1 LRKGRNIM
9 KMKAAILEQVN
20 TPLVVEEV
28 ELDEP
33 KDKEVL
39 VKLVATGVCHTDIHC
54 IKGDLA
60 TPPPVVLGHEGAGI
74 VEKVGRNVT
83 EVQPGDRVVVTVAP
97 YCGKCPACMM
107 GVPTSCETDPQTVM
121 LMGTMADGTKRL
133 KRKNGDELSHFMAQ
147 SSFAEYAVV
156 EESATV
162 KVRDDAPLDV
172 VCLLGCGASTG
183 IGAVI
188 NKARVKAG
196 SSVAVFGCGGVGMA
210 VIMAAKLV
218 GARQIF
224 AVARHDSTLEMAREF
239 GATTLVNASKE
250 DPVMKIAAEC
260 AGGVDYSFES
270 VGNTEVM
277 TQAFHS
283 VYPRPGGMAVI
294 LGLAPIGSTFPIEA
308 WRFMREVVI
317 TGCTVGSI
325 RPRIDIPRYID
336 LFMAGKLP
344 LDKLVSAH
352 YTLEQVN
359 DAIKDTLD
367 RKVIR
372 AVIAF

>member
-1 LRKGRNIM
+1 
-9 KMKAAILEQVN
+9 V
-20 TPLVVEEV
+20 PL
-28 ELDEP
+28 P
-33 KDKEVL
+33 
-39 VKLVATGVCHTDIHC
+39 I
-54 IKGDLA
+54 
-60 TPPPVVLGHEGAGI
+60 VLGHEAAGI
-74 VEKVGRNVT
+74 VEKVGRNAT
-83 EVQPGDRVVVTVAP
+83 RLQPGDKVVITVAP

-107 GVPTSCETDPQTVM
+107 GVPSSCETDPQTAM
-121 LMGTMADGTKRL
+121 LMGTMTDGTKRL
-133 KRKNGDELSHFMAQ
+133 RRKNGDELSHFMAQ

-196 SSVAVFGCGGVGMA
+196 SSVAVFGCGGVGLA
-210 VIMAAKLV
+210 TIMAAKLV
-218 GARQIF
+218 GAHPII
-224 AVARHDSTLEMAREF
+224 AVDLLDSKLEMAREL
-239 GATTLVNASKE
+239 GATTLVNASQE

-260 AGGVDYSFES
+260 GGGVDYSFEAIGS
-270 VGNTEVM
+270 TTAM

-283 VYPRPGGMAVI
+283 VYPRPGGMAVV
-294 LGLAPIGSTFPIEA
+294 LGLAPIGATFPIEA

-325 RPRIDIPRYID
+325 RPQLDIPRYVD
-336 LFMAGKLP
+336 LFMAGILP

-352 YTLEQVN
+352 YSLEQINEAV
-359 DAIKDTLD
+359 KDTLEGKIM
-367 RKVIR
+367 RGVIT
-372 AVIAF
+372 F

>member
-1 LRKGRNIM
+1 M
-9 KMKAAILEQVN
+9 KMRAAILEQVN
-20 TPLVVEEV
+20 TPLVIEEV

-33 KDKEVL
+33 KANEVL
-39 VKLVATGVCHTDIHC
+39 VKMVAAGICHTDLHC

-74 VEKVGRNVT
+74 VEKVGGNVT
-83 EVQPGDRVVVTVAP
+83 EVHPGDRVVVTVAP

-107 GVPTSCETDPQTVM
+107 GVPTSCETDPQTAM

-133 KRKNGDELSHFMAQ
+133 RRKDGTELSHFMAQ
-147 SSFAEYAVV
+147 ASFAEYAVT

-196 SSVAVFGCGGVGMA
+196 SSVAIFGCGGVGLA
-210 VIMAAKLV
+210 TIMAAKLV
-218 GARQIF
+218 GAQPIV
-224 AVARHDSTLEMAREF
+224 AVDLLDSKLETAREL
-239 GATTLVNASKE
+239 GATVLVNASKE
-250 DPVMKIAAEC
+250 DPVMKIATEC
-260 AGGVDYSFES
+260 AGGVDYSFE
-270 VGNTEVM
+270 VIGNTAAM

-283 VYPRPGGMAVI
+283 VYPRPGGMALV
-294 LGLAPIGSTFPIEA
+294 LGLAPIGETFSIEA
-308 WRFMREVVI
+308 WRFMREVTI

-325 RPRIDIPRYID
+325 HPRIDIPRYID
-336 LFMAGKLP
+336 LFMDGKLP
-344 LDKLVSAH
+344 LDRLVSAR
-352 YTLEQVN
+352 YPLDQVN
-359 DAIKDTLD
+359 EAVKDTLD
-367 RKVIR
+367 GKIIR
-372 AVIAF
+372 GVVTF

>member
-1 LRKGRNIM
+1 M
-9 KMKAAILEQVN
+9 KMKAAILKQLN
-20 TPLVVEEV
+20 TPLVIEEV

-33 KDKEVL
+33 KDHELL
-39 VKLVATGVCHTDIHC
+39 VKLVATGLCHSDIHC
-54 IKGDLA
+54 IKGDLS
-60 TPPPVVLGHEGAGI
+60 TPPPVVLGHEGAGV
-74 VEKVGRNVT
+74 VEKVGKNVT
-83 EVQPGDRVVVTVAP
+83 DVQVGDKVVVTVAP

-107 GVPTSCETDPQTVM
+107 GVPTSCETDPQTAM
-121 LMGTMADGTKRL
+121 LMGSMADGTKRL
-133 KRKNGDELSHFMAQ
+133 RSSSGEEISHFMAQ

-162 KVRDDAPLDV
+162 KVRDDAPLDI

-196 SSVAVFGCGGVGMA
+196 SSVAVFGCGGVGLA
-210 VIMAAKLV
+210 AIMAAKLS
-218 GARQIF
+218 GAHPIV
-224 AVARHDSTLEMAREF
+224 AVDVLDSKLEVAREF
-239 GATTLVNASKE
+239 GATNLVNASKE

-260 AGGVDYSFES
+260 EGGVDYSFEAI
-270 VGNTEVM
+270 GKTEIM

-283 VYPRPGGMAVI
+283 VYPRPGGMAVV
-294 LGLAPIGSTFPIEA
+294 LGLAPIGETFSIEA

-325 RPRIDIPRYID
+325 RPKVDIPRYIN

-344 LDKLVSAH
+344 LDKMVSAH
-352 YTLEQVN
+352 YPLEKIN
-359 DAIKDTLD
+359 DAINDMLEGTII
-367 RKVIR
+367 RGVIT
-372 AVIAF
+372 F

>member
-1 LRKGRNIM
+1 M
-9 KMKAAILEQVN
+9 KMRAAILEQLN
-20 TPLVVEEV
+20 TPLVIEEV
-28 ELDEP
+28 ELDDP

-74 VEKVGRNVT
+74 VEKVGKNVT
-83 EVQPGDRVVVTVAP
+83 EVQPGDKVVVTVAP

-107 GVPTSCETDPQTVM
+107 GVPTSCETDPQTAM

-133 KRKNGDELSHFMAQ
+133 RRKSGDELSHFMAQ

-172 VCLLGCGASTG
+172 VCLLACGASTG

-188 NKARVKAG
+188 NKAKVKAG

-210 VIMAAKLV
+210 AIMAARLV
-218 GARQIF
+218 GAHPIV
-224 AVARHDSTLEMAREF
+224 AVDMLDNKLEVAREF
-239 GATTLVNASKE
+239 GATNLVNASKE
-250 DPVMKIAAEC
+250 DPVVKIAAEC
-260 AGGVDYSFES
+260 GGGVDYSFEAI
-270 VGNTEVM
+270 GKPEVM

-283 VYPRPGGMAVI
+283 VYPRPGGMALI

-308 WRFMREVVI
+308 WRFMREVTI

-325 RPRIDIPRYID
+325 HPRIDIPRYID

-352 YTLEQVN
+352 YPLERIN
-359 DAIKDTLD
+359 DAIKDTLEG
-367 RKVIR
+367 KVLRGI
-372 AVIAF
+372 ITF

>member
-1 LRKGRNIM
+1 M
-9 KMKAAILEQVN
+9 KTRAAILEQLN

-33 KDKEVL
+33 KDNEVL
-39 VKLVATGVCHTDIHC
+39 VKLVATAVCHTDLHC

-74 VEKVGRNVT
+74 VGKVGKNVAGL
-83 EVQPGDRVVVTVAP
+83 QPGDKVVVTVAP

-107 GVPTSCETDPQTVM
+107 GVPTSCETDPQTAM

-133 KRKNGDELSHFMAQ
+133 RRKSGDELSHFMAQ

-156 EESATV
+156 EESAAV

-196 SSVAVFGCGGVGMA
+196 SSVAVFGCGGVGFTI
-210 VIMAAKLV
+210 IMAAKLV
-218 GARQIF
+218 GAHPIV
-224 AVARHDSTLEMAREF
+224 AVDILDSRLEVAREF
-239 GATTLVNASKE
+239 GATSLVNASKE
-250 DPVMKIAAEC
+250 DPVVRIAAEC
-260 AGGVDYSFES
+260 GGGADYSFEAI
-270 VGNTEVM
+270 GKPEVM

-283 VYPRPGGMAVI
+283 VYSRPGGMAVI
-294 LGLAPIGSTFPIEA
+294 LGLAPIGSKFPIEA

-325 RPRIDIPRYID
+325 RPQIDIPRYVD

-344 LDKLVSAH
+344 LDKLVTARYS
-352 YTLEQVN
+352 LDQIN
-359 DAIKDTLD
+359 DAIRDTLEGKIT
-367 RKVIR
+367 RGVI
-372 AVIAF
+372 IF

>member
-1 LRKGRNIM
+1 MR
-9 KMKAAILEQVN
+9 AAILEQLN
-20 TPLVVEEV
+20 TPLVIEEV
-28 ELDEP
+28 ELDDP
-33 KDKEVL
+33 KDNEVL

-74 VEKVGRNVT
+74 VEKVGKNVT
-83 EVQPGDRVVVTVAP
+83 EVKPGDKVVVTVAP

-107 GVPTSCETDPQTVM
+107 GVPTSCETDPQTAM

-133 KRKNGDELSHFMAQ
+133 RRKSGDELSHFMAQ

-156 EESATV
+156 EGSATV

-172 VCLLGCGASTG
+172 VCLLGCSASTG

-196 SSVAVFGCGGVGMA
+196 SSVAVFGCGGVGLTI
-210 VIMAAKLV
+210 IMAARLV
-218 GARQIF
+218 GAHPIV
-224 AVARHDSTLEMAREF
+224 AVDMLDNKLEVAREF
-239 GATTLVNASKE
+239 GATTLVNASRE
-250 DPVMKIAAEC
+250 DPVVKIAAEC
-260 AGGVDYSFES
+260 GGGVDYSFEAI
-270 VGNTEVM
+270 GKPEVM

-283 VYPRPGGMAVI
+283 VYPRPGGMALI

-308 WRFMREVVI
+308 WRFMREVTI

-325 RPRIDIPRYID
+325 HPKIDIPRYID

-352 YTLEQVN
+352 YSLDRIN
-359 DAIKDTLD
+359 DAIKDTLEG
-367 RKVIR
+367 KVLRGI
-372 AVIAF
+372 ITF

>member
-1 LRKGRNIM
+1 M
-9 KMKAAILEQVN
+9 KMRAAILEQLN
-20 TPLVVEEV
+20 TPLVIEEV
-28 ELDEP
+28 ELDDP

-74 VEKVGRNVT
+74 VEKVGKNVT
-83 EVQPGDRVVVTVAP
+83 EVQPGDKVVVTVAP

-107 GVPTSCETDPQTVM
+107 GVPTSCETDPQTAM

-133 KRKNGDELSHFMAQ
+133 RRKSGDELSHFMAQ

-172 VCLLGCGASTG
+172 VCLLACGASTG

-188 NKARVKAG
+188 NKAKVKAG

-210 VIMAAKLV
+210 AIMAAKLV
-218 GARQIF
+218 GAHPII
-224 AVARHDSTLEMAREF
+224 AVDMLDNKLEVAREF
-239 GATTLVNASKE
+239 GATNLVNASKE
-250 DPVMKIAAEC
+250 DPVVKIAAEC
-260 AGGVDYSFES
+260 GGGVDYSFEAI
-270 VGNTEVM
+270 GKPEVM

-283 VYPRPGGMAVI
+283 VYPRPGGMALI

-308 WRFMREVVI
+308 WRFMRELVI

-325 RPRIDIPRYID
+325 HPRIDIPRYID

-352 YTLEQVN
+352 YSLDRIN
-359 DAIKDTLD
+359 DAIKDTLEG
-367 RKVIR
+367 KVLRGI
-372 AVIAF
+372 ITF

>member
-1 LRKGRNIM
+1 M
-9 KMKAAILEQVN
+9 KMKAAILQELN
-20 TPLVVEEV
+20 TPLKIEQV
-28 ELDEP
+28 ELDDP

-54 IKGDLA
+54 IKGDLM

-74 VEKVGRNVT
+74 VEKVGSSVT
-83 EVQPGDRVVVTVAP
+83 TVQPGDRVILTVAP

-107 GVPTSCETDPQTVM
+107 GVPTSCETDPQTAM

-133 KRKNGDELSHFMAQ
+133 RRKNGEELSHFMAQ

-188 NKARVKAG
+188 NKAKVKAG

-224 AVARHDSTLEMAREF
+224 AVARHDSTLKMAREF
-239 GATTLVNASKE
+239 GATNLVNASKD
-250 DPVMKIAAEC
+250 DPVAKIAEASG
-260 AGGVDYSFES
+260 GGVDYSFES

-277 TQAFHS
+277 TQAFNS
-283 VYPRPGGMAVI
+283 VYARPGGMAVV
-294 LGLAPIGSTFPIEA
+294 LGLAPIGATFSIEA
-308 WRFMREVVI
+308 WRFLREVTI

-325 RPRIDIPRYID
+325 RPQIDIPHYID

-352 YTLEQVN
+352 YPLERIN
-359 DAIKDTLD
+359 DAIKDTLE

-372 AVIAF
+372 GVITF